1 MIRVLHIL
9 PALNIGGVEIG
20 VKRSRLPLLER
31 FDYQVF
37 SIKGPGSANV
47 PTLSWMEFARHV
59 ADRAGRPQVVVSS
72 LWPAHPLGYAMQ
84 AAGARWVPFFHAA
97 GREGAPRDQILRWAA
112 QRSRI
117 RLCDSSATAA
127 YFGFS
132 GGSTVVCPFL
142 FRTEQSALPDLNSRP
157 FAIVVCG
164 RLAPEKRPDLIL
176 SFLQATQERWPNQRS
191 LLVLGGDDAAI
202 AAFRAEV
209 SSRHL
214 DADILHNVP
223 SETVPDLMS
232 SAKFYLNLSDYE
244 GFSMT
249 TVEAILSGC
258 VPVVRPVGE
267 IPSYLEKNAGVYVD
281 RLDDAGFR
289 EVIETCRR
297 LSDDPDR
304 RAAMVAHGRSSL
316 DRYEDYVSAFSR
328 AVDLALSDA

>member
-20 VKRSRLPLLER
+20 VKRSRPLLRER
-31 FDYQVF
+31 FDYRVF
-37 SIKGPGSANV
+37 SIKGAGSANV
-47 PTLSWMEFARHV
+47 PTLSWAELARLV
-59 ADRAGRPQVVVSS
+59 ADRTGRPDVVVSS

-84 AAGARWVPFFHAA
+84 ATGARWVPFFHAA

-112 QRSRI
+112 QRSQL
-117 RLCDSSATAA
+117 RLCDSPATAA
-127 YFGFS
+127 YFGFA

-142 FRTEQSALPDLNSRP
+142 FRTEQGPLSGPNSRP
-157 FAIVVCG
+157 FAIVACG

-176 SFLQATQERWPNQRS
+176 SFLQATQERWPGQRA

-202 AAFRAEV
+202 TAFRAEV
-209 SSRHL
+209 ASRHL

-223 SETVPDLMS
+223 SETVPGFMS

-249 TVEAILSGC
+249 TVEAIQNGC

-267 IPSYLEKNAGVYVD
+267 IPRYLPRNAGVYID
-281 RLDDAGFR
+281 RPDAAGFA
-289 EVIETCRR
+289 EAIETCKT
-297 LSDDPDR
+297 LSEDADR
-304 RAAMVAHGRSSL
+304 RAAMVAHGRASL

-328 AVDLALSDA
+328 AVDLALSNA